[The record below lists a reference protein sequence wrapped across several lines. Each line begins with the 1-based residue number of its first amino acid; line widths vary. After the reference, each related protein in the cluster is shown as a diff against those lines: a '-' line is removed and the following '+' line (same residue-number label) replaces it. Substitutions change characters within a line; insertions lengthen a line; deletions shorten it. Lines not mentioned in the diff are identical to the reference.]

1 MGPIARGQL
10 AAMLE
15 GETPSPLTHARQH
28 FSLIADFL
36 THHVVPKPLKSMP
49 FLTGLLPVEAPAQ
62 P

>member
-10 AAMLE
+10 AAMLA
-15 GETPSPLTHARQH
+15 GGTPSLTHARQH
-28 FSLIADFL
+28 FSLVADFIV
-36 THHVVPKPLKSMP
+36 HHVVPKPLKSLP